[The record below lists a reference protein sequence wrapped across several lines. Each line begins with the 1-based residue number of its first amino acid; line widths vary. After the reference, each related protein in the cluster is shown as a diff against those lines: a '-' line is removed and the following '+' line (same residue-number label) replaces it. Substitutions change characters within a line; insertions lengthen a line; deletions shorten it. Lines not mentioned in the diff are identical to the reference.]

1 MKIDS
6 IGCGYRHDEEFEM
19 NCPSGIGCWLLL
31 LVKTPAAFYIGER
44 EYRTESNSFVLL
56 SPKIPVKYSGN
67 GGCYEDD
74 WLFFGGWSPYEDYF
88 SQMGIPIN
96 TVIESKNLDEASGIM
111 RIMSYEHYS
120 NDKFTEKMED
130 HYMEILFM
138 KLARIASG
146 IPQPSPNLSASGSE
160 NLIRLRTELYSFP
173 ERAKSIDEL
182 AEAVGMSRSGLQHRY
197 KRMFGTSITEDA
209 ISGRIQRASQ
219 LLSATMLTVS
229 EIAYR
234 CGYANEYTFMRQFRE
249 RTGMTPTQ
257 YRRSGVRG
265 FD

>member
-120 NDKFTEKMED
+120 NDKFTEKNGRSLYGNTVHEAGANC
-130 HYMEILFM
+130 IGNTPALTKPFR
-138 KLARIASG
+138 KR
-146 IPQPSPNLSASGSE
+146 QRKPNQTSHRALQLS
-160 NLIRLRTELYSFP
+160 
-173 ERAKSIDEL
+173 
-182 AEAVGMSRSGLQHRY
+182 
-197 KRMFGTSITEDA
+197 
-209 ISGRIQRASQ
+209 
-219 LLSATMLTVS
+219 
-229 EIAYR
+229 
-234 CGYANEYTFMRQFRE
+234 
-249 RTGMTPTQ
+249 RTGKIH
-257 YRRSGVRG
+257 R
-265 FD
+265 